1 MATGIIFAIE
11 EFAIHDGPGIRKT
24 VFFKG
29 CPLRCVW
36 CHNPEGLSFDPELLV
51 SPNGCLNCGACLKA
65 CPHPE
70 QCQACGACTL
80 VCPRRLRK
88 ICGRTVSARELSL
101 ELRKDFDFLTRTGG
115 GITLSGGEPLAQPE
129 FLLELIAEVKPLHVA
144 LETSGY
150 APNRIFHQ
158 AILAADLVFMDL
170 KHTDAEMHHQ
180 YTGVDNAL
188 ILDNLKDL
196 CASGRQFIIRIPV
209 IPGINDTP
217 ENFEKVAQLLQHAQ
231 KLERLELLPYHKT
244 AGAKYAMLGREYQ
257 PPFDPEQ
264 TPNTDLKI
272 FEKYGI
278 RSAVL

>member
-1 MATGIIFAIE
+1 MATGRIFDIE

-24 VFFKG
+24 VFLKG

-36 CHNPEGLSFDPELLV
+36 CHNPEGLAFEPELMV
-51 SPNGCLNCGACLKA
+51 SPNGCIHCGACLKA

-70 QCQACGACTL
+70 QCTACGACTL

-88 ICGRTVSARELSL
+88 ICGRTVSARELAR
-101 ELRKDFDFLTRTGG
+101 ELRKDFDFLTKTGG

-129 FLLELIAEVKPLHVA
+129 FLLELIAELKPFHVA

-158 AILAADLVFMDL
+158 AIFAADLVLMDL
-170 KHTDAEMHHQ
+170 KHTDPETHRQ
-180 YTGVDNAL
+180 YTGVDNGL

-196 CASGRQFIIRIPV
+196 CDSGRKFMIRIPV

-217 ENFEKVAQLLQHAQ
+217 ENFEKVAQLLQRA
-231 KLERLELLPYHKT
+231 KGLERLELLPYHKT
-244 AGAKYAMLGREYQ
+244 AGAKYAMLGRDYQ

-264 TPNTDLKI
+264 TPHTDLKI
-272 FEKYGI
+272 FQKYGI